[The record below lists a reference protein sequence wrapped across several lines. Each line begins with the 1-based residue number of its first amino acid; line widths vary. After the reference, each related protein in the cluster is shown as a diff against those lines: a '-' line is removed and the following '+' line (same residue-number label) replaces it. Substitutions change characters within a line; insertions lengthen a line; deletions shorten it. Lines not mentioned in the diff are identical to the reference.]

1 MSYKICHMSLTAI
14 AFIFI
19 TSFLVGLS
27 GALSPGPVL
36 VATITEASKRGFVA
50 GPLIVFGH
58 AVLEL
63 ILILSLVFGLGEFL
77 SKTPVAGV
85 IGVLGGIFLIY
96 FGAKLIGDVY
106 KERISLD
113 LEKTEKIEKKNPVLV
128 GILTSISNPY
138 WFLWWATVGAY
149 YIFLAMGEGSLGIA
163 AFYTGHI
170 SSDLGWYSLV
180 AFAIAHGRSF
190 FSEKIYIGLILF
202 CGLFLVLLGFYF
214 LYSGINFL
222 I

>member
-14 AFIFI
+14 AFIVI

-77 SKTPVAGV
+77 SKTLIAGV
-85 IGVLGGIFLIY
+85 
-96 FGAKLIGDVY
+96 
-106 KERISLD
+106 
-113 LEKTEKIEKKNPVLV
+113 
-128 GILTSISNPY
+128 
-138 WFLWWATVGAY
+138 
-149 YIFLAMGEGSLGIA
+149 
-163 AFYTGHI
+163 
-170 SSDLGWYSLV
+170 
-180 AFAIAHGRSF
+180 
-190 FSEKIYIGLILF
+190 
-202 CGLFLVLLGFYF
+202 
-214 LYSGINFL
+214 
-222 I
+222 